1 MCKKWA
7 VIGTDDAAL
16 KFARQI
22 KNTPQQ
28 EVRAVATTDCY
39 KALCFAKEIGAPL
52 YYGDLNSLLEDK
64 SIDFIYI
71 TQLDEANMIWIS
83 KLPNSGKIVIY
94 ERNAYMHG
102 VG

>member
-1 MCKKWA
+1 M
-7 VIGTDDAAL
+7 
-16 KFARQI
+16 
-22 KNTPQQ
+22 
-28 EVRAVATTDCY
+28 TDCY

-83 KLPNSGKIVIY
+83 KLPNSGKTVIY